1 MPDIPLTL
9 DEWFPLAVSVLRAI
23 TYNYRRSPFKTPRIL
38 GEIYSEAVYDLVR
51 MYHNWKEEGRL
62 QPKWTPASCAKFAW
76 QHALERTYGIMGGIM
91 RTPAC
96 LPRYGP
102 ERLKYQSSTP
112 PEDMPYSE
120 TFRGPE
126 GDIPYKMAELN
137 EMREAILEVLNE
149 IPTVNADA
157 IFMHYFQHMS
167 LTAIGQRQ
175 EITRPGAALR
185 IQDGIAMIQELLGS
199 NVALLLHDFGE
210 FD

>member
-1 MPDIPLTL
+1 
-9 DEWFPLAVSVLRAI
+9 
-23 TYNYRRSPFKTPRIL
+23 
-38 GEIYSEAVYDLVR
+38 
-51 MYHNWKEEGRL
+51 
-62 QPKWTPASCAKFAW
+62 
-76 QHALERTYGIMGGIM
+76 
-91 RTPAC
+91 
-96 LPRYGP
+96 
-102 ERLKYQSSTP
+102 
-112 PEDMPYSE
+112 
-120 TFRGPE
+120 PE